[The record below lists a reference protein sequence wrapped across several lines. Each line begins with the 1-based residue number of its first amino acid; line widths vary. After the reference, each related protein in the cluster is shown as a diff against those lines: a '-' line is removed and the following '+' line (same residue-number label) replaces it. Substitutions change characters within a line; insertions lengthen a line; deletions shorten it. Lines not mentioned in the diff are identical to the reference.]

1 MGFTV
6 VKGGLETTVQDYP
19 GRKGAFGM
27 GFPPSGPIDHWSF
40 RLANV
45 LVGNSPGA
53 AALECAFIG
62 PVLRADRD
70 AVIALTGADMKAT
83 LDGAPVP
90 LWESVAVHAGQTLA
104 LGSAVTGART
114 YIAFAGGI
122 EVAPFLGSR
131 ATFVI
136 GACGGLEGAALKEGQ
151 SIPLEPTGA
160 ATPGRRL
167 REGARPPAP
176 AGGAWEIEVVA
187 GPNDDWIDEA
197 GKRRFLTSDWRLSS
211 KSNRVGFRLDGP
223 DWTFTAKATDK
234 APANGEHPSNVI
246 DHGYPIGAI
255 NLCGQ
260 TPIILMVDTLTLG
273 GFINP
278 YTVPTCAWWKLG
290 QSRPNEIYRF
300 REVTVAAAQ
309 AERRRIA
316 TLCTE
321 DSLAPG
327 EQDGGRA

>member
-1 MGFTV
+1 MAVTV
-6 VKGGLETTVQDYP
+6 IKGGLETTVQDYP

-45 LVGNSPGA
+45 LAGNAPGT

-62 PVLRADRD
+62 PVLRFERD
-70 AVIALTGADMKAT
+70 AVIALTGADMQAT
-83 LDGAPVP
+83 LDGEPVA
-90 LWESVAVHAGQTLA
+90 LWESVGVRAGQTLA
-104 LGSAVTGART
+104 LGSAITGART

-122 EVAPFLGSR
+122 DVAPFLGSR

-136 GACGGLEGAALKEGQ
+136 GACGGLDGVALKEGR
-151 SIPLEPTGA
+151 SIPIGQSQAP
-160 ATPGRRL
+160 PGRRL
-167 REGARPPAP
+167 KDRARPPYATD
-176 AGGAWEIEVVA
+176 GTWEIEVVA
-187 GPNDDWIDEA
+187 GPNDDWIDAA
-197 GKRRFLTSDWRLSS
+197 GQRRFLETDWTLSP

-223 DWTFTAKATDK
+223 DWTFTEKATNK
-234 APANGEHPSNVI
+234 APENGEHPSNVI

-290 QSRPNEIYRF
+290 QSRPNETYRF
-300 REVTVAAAQ
+300 RQVSVAEAQ
-309 AERRRIA
+309 TERRRIA
-316 TLCTE
+316 ALCAE
-321 DSLAPG
+321 SSL
-327 EQDGGRA
+327 QDAGR

>member
-1 MGFTV
+1 MAVTV
-6 VKGGLETTVQDYP
+6 IKGGLETTVQDYP

-45 LVGNSPGA
+45 LVGNAPGA

-62 PVLRADRD
+62 PTLRFEQN
-70 AVIALTGADMKAT
+70 AVIALTGADMRAT
-83 LDGAPVP
+83 LDGNPVS
-90 LWESVAVHAGQTLA
+90 LWESISVTAGQMLA

-122 EVAPFLGSR
+122 DVAPFLDSR

-136 GACGGLEGAALKEGQ
+136 GACGGLDGTSLKEGQ
-151 SIPLEPTGA
+151 SIPLGSA
-160 ATPGRRL
+160 DNVAPGRRL
-167 REGARPPAP
+167 KDGARPLAST
-176 AGGAWEIEVVA
+176 AGAWEIEVVA

-197 GKRRFLTSDWRLSS
+197 SQRRFLESDWKLSP
-211 KSNRVGFRLDGP
+211 KSNRVGFRLEGP
-223 DWTFTAKATDK
+223 EWTFTEKATDK
-234 APANGEHPSNVI
+234 APENGEHPSNVI

-290 QSRPNEIYRF
+290 QSRPYETYRF
-300 REVTVAAAQ
+300 RLVSVAEAQ

-316 TLCTE
+316 ALCTE
-321 DSLAPG
+321 ASL
-327 EQDGGRA
+327 QDAV

>member
-1 MGFTV
+1 MAVTV
-6 VKGGLETTVQDYP
+6 IKGGLETTVQDYP

-45 LVGNSPGA
+45 LVGNAPGA

-62 PVLRADRD
+62 PVLRFERD
-70 AVIALTGADMKAT
+70 TVIALTGADMKAT
-83 LDGAPVP
+83 LDGEPVS
-90 LWESVAVHAGQTLA
+90 LWQSIAVNAGQTLA
-104 LGSAVTGART
+104 LGSAITGART

-122 EVAPFLGSR
+122 DVAPFLGSR

-136 GACGGLEGAALKEGQ
+136 GACGGLDGTALQEGQ
-151 SIPLEPTGA
+151 IIPLASSKA
-160 ATPGRRL
+160 APGRRL
-167 REGARPPAP
+167 KDGARPPAP
-176 AGGAWEIEVVA
+176 AGGVWEIEVVA

-197 GKRRFLTSDWRLSS
+197 GQRRFLETDWRLSP

-234 APANGEHPSNVI
+234 APRTASTLQRDRPRLPHRRPSTI
-246 DHGYPIGAI
+246 
-255 NLCGQ
+255 CGQ

-290 QSRPNEIYRF
+290 QSRPNETYRF
-300 REVTVAAAQ
+300 RQVTVAEAQ

-316 TLCTE
+316 ALCTE
-321 DSLAPG
+321 ASLQDS
-327 EQDGGRA
+327 GR

>member
-1 MGFTV
+1 MAVTV
-6 VKGGLETTVQDYP
+6 IKGGLETTVQDFP

-45 LVGNSPGA
+45 LAGNAPGT

-62 PVLRADRD
+62 PVLRFERD
-70 AVIALTGADMKAT
+70 TVIALTGADMQAT
-83 LDGAPVP
+83 LDGEPVA
-90 LWESVAVHAGQTLA
+90 LWESVGVRAGQTLA
-104 LGSAVTGART
+104 LGSAITGART

-122 EVAPFLGSR
+122 DVAPFLGSR

-136 GACGGLEGAALKEGQ
+136 GACGGLDGAALKAGQ
-151 SIPLEPTGA
+151 AIPLGSPDA
-160 ATPGRRL
+160 ATGRRL
-167 REGARPPAP
+167 KEGARPPYSTD
-176 AGGAWEIEVVA
+176 GTWEIEVVA
-187 GPNDDWIDEA
+187 GPNDDWIDAA
-197 GKRRFLTSDWRLSS
+197 GQRRFLETDWKLSP

-223 DWTFTAKATDK
+223 DWTFTEKATNK
-234 APANGEHPSNVI
+234 APENGEHPSNVI

-290 QSRPNEIYRF
+290 QSRPNETYRF
-300 REVTVAAAQ
+300 RRVSVAEAQ
-309 AERRRIA
+309 TERRRIA
-316 TLCTE
+316 ALCTE
-321 DSLAPG
+321 ASLQASG
-327 EQDGGRA
+327 Q

>member
-1 MGFTV
+1 MSVTV
-6 VKGGLETTVQDYP
+6 IKGGLETTVQDYP

-40 RLANV
+40 RLANI
-45 LVGNSPGA
+45 LAGNPPGA

-62 PVLRADRD
+62 PALRFERD
-70 AVIALTGADMKAT
+70 TVIALTGADMQAT
-83 LDGAPVP
+83 LDGDSVP
-90 LWESVAVHAGQTLA
+90 LWESVRVRAEQTLA
-104 LGSAVTGART
+104 LGSAITGART
-114 YIAFAGGI
+114 YIALAGGI
-122 EVAPFLGSR
+122 DVPPFLGSR

-136 GACGGLEGAALKEGQ
+136 GACGGLYGAALKEGQ
-151 SIPLEPTGA
+151 TIPLASSNA
-160 ATPGRRL
+160 APGRRL
-167 REGARPPAP
+167 REDCRPPTP
-176 AGGAWEIEVVA
+176 AGGVWEIEVVA

-197 GKRRFLTSDWRLSS
+197 GQRRFLKTDWRLSP
-211 KSNRVGFRLDGP
+211 KSNRVGFRLEGP
-223 DWTFTAKATDK
+223 DWTFTTKATDK
-234 APANGEHPSNVI
+234 APENGEHPSNVI

-290 QSRPNEIYRF
+290 QSRPNETYRF
-300 REVTVAAAQ
+300 RQISVAEAQ

-316 TLCTE
+316 ALCTE
-321 DSLAPG
+321 DSIIS
-327 EQDGGRA
+327 GGQP

>member
-1 MGFTV
+1 MAVTV
-6 VKGGLETTVQDYP
+6 IKSGLETTVQDFP

-40 RLANV
+40 RRADV
-45 LVGNSPGA
+45 LVGNPPGA

-62 PVLRADRD
+62 PALRFECDC
-70 AVIALTGADMKAT
+70 VVALAGADMRAT

-90 LWESVAVHAGQTLA
+90 LWEGIGVRTGQTLTLA
-104 LGSAVTGART
+104 SAITGART
-114 YIAFAGGI
+114 YVAFAGGI
-122 EVAPFLGSR
+122 DAPLFLGSR

-136 GACGGLEGAALKEGQ
+136 GSCGGLDGTALKEGQ
-151 SIPLEPTGA
+151 TIPLTPVEA
-160 ATPGRRL
+160 APGRRL
-167 REGARPPAP
+167 RDGCRPPAP
-176 AGGAWEIEVVA
+176 AGGVWEIEVVA

-197 GKRRFLTSDWRLSS
+197 GRRRFLESDWRLSP
-211 KSNRVGFRLDGP
+211 KSNRVGFRLEGP
-223 DWTFTAKATDK
+223 EWTFTAKATDK
-234 APANGEHPSNVI
+234 APENGADPSNVI

-290 QSRPNEIYRF
+290 QSRPNETYRF
-300 REVTVAAAQ
+300 HQVSVDDAQ
-309 AERRRIA
+309 ARRRRIDA
-316 TLCTE
+316 LCTAG
-321 DSLAPG
+321 SLAS
-327 EQDGGRA
+327 DGRGSRRA